1 MVPSNDNVT
10 EGTMPTQDKMTID
23 ERLKYLRIQHP
34 RYQKAKRQE
43 RTRLLDEMERV
54 IGLDRK
60 TIIRHM
66 GHKRKD
72 LVRKPRRKQRG
83 RTYGHEVDDA
93 LRVILDSYGYLCA
106 ERLTPNLVWMA
117 THLARHGEMTVSD
130 ALLGK
135 LASISISSV
144 QRILNR
150 IGQDV
155 PRLPRKAP
163 RPANLASRDVPMK
176 RIPWDE
182 QEPGHFETDL
192 VHHSGPSA
200 SGEYIHTLQ
209 MIDVATGWSERV
221 ALLGRSYVAMRGAF
235 TTILDR
241 VPFPV
246 LEVHPDNGVE
256 FFNAHLRHFWGQA
269 AAHIQLSRSHPYKK
283 NDNRFVE
290 QKNKTL
296 VRSYLGYDRFDSVAQ
311 VRAINELYEKL
322 WLYDNFFQPV
332 LRLKEKMYI
341 PSEGG
346 HSRVNRKFAQAKT
359 PFDRLCDT
367 QVVPQEVLEQLRR
380 LRDQTNPRQLRQEIH
395 DLLAYLFALPCTAP
409 DTVADVYETLPTDTL
424 SWKGDGIPV
433 TLSIDGITTPQ

>member
-1 MVPSNDNVT
+1 
-10 EGTMPTQDKMTID
+10 MPTQDKMSID
-23 ERLKYLRIQHP
+23 ERFKYLRIQHP
-34 RYQKAKRQE
+34 HYQKANRKE
-43 RTRLLDEMERV
+43 RTRLLDEMQRV
-54 IGLDRK
+54 TGLDRK
-60 TIIRHM
+60 SLIRRM
-66 GHKRKD
+66 RLSRND

-83 RTYGHEVDDA
+83 RTYDHEVDDA
-93 LRVILDSYGYLCA
+93 LRVILDSLGYLCA

-117 THLARHGEMTVSD
+117 NHLARHGEMMVSD
-130 ALLGK
+130 GLLGK
-135 LASISISSV
+135 LSQISISSV

-163 RPANLASRDVPMK
+163 RPGNLANRDVPMK

-221 ALLGRSYVAMRGAF
+221 ALLGRSYVAMEGAF
-235 TTILDR
+235 CIILAR

-246 LEVHPDNGVE
+246 LEIHPDNGSE
-256 FFNAHLRHFWGQA
+256 FFNAHLRRFWGQA
-269 AAHIQLSRSHPYKK
+269 AAHIQLSRSRPYKK

-311 VRAINELYEKL
+311 ARAINELYEKL

-332 LRLKEKMYI
+332 LRLKEKVYV
-341 PSEGG
+341 PGTEGA
-346 HSRVNRKFAQAKT
+346 SRIRRQFGQAKT

-367 QVVPQEVLEQLRR
+367 DAVPQQVLEQLRA
-380 LRDQTNPRQLRQEIH
+380 LRDQTNPRRLRQDIL
-395 DLLAYLFALPCTAP
+395 DQLAHIFTLPCTDPGAL
-409 DTVADVYETLPTDTL
+409 ADVYETLPPDIL

-433 TLSIDGITTPQ
+433 TLSIDRITTPR

>member
-1 MVPSNDNVT
+1 
-10 EGTMPTQDKMTID
+10 MPTQDKMTID
-23 ERLKYLRIQHP
+23 ERLKYLRIQQP
-34 RYQKAKRQE
+34 RYQKANRKE

-54 IGLDRK
+54 TGLDRK

-66 GHKRKD
+66 GRKRND
-72 LVRKPRRKQRG
+72 LVRKPRRRQRG

-106 ERLTPNLVWMA
+106 ERLTPNLAWMA

-130 ALLGK
+130 ALLDK

-182 QEPGHFETDL
+182 REPGHFETDL

-221 ALLGRSYVAMRGAF
+221 ALLGRSYVAMQGAF
-235 TTILDR
+235 STILGR

-256 FFNAHLRHFWGQA
+256 FFNAHLRRFWGRA

-296 VRSYLGYDRFDSVAQ
+296 VRSYLGYDRYDSAAQ
-311 VRAINELYEKL
+311 VHAINELYEKL
-322 WLYDNFFQPV
+322 WLFDNFFQPV
-332 LRLKEKMYI
+332 MRLQDKTYVSD
-341 PSEGG
+341 SEGI
-346 HSRVNRKFAQAKT
+346 SRVRRRFNPSKT
-359 PFDRLCDT
+359 PLDRLADSHA
-367 QVVPQEVLEQLRR
+367 VPQETLAQLQN
-380 LRDQTNPRQLRQEIH
+380 LRDQTNPRRLRQQIH
-395 DLLAYLFALPCTAP
+395 DLLTYIFSLPCTDAG
-409 DTVADVYETLPTDTL
+409 TVTDVYETLPSDIL

-433 TLSIDGITTPQ
+433 TLSIDRITTPR

>member
-1 MVPSNDNVT
+1 
-10 EGTMPTQDKMTID
+10 MPTEDKMTID

-34 RYQKAKRQE
+34 RYLKANRQE

-54 IGLDRK
+54 TGLDRK
-60 TIIRHM
+60 CLIRLM
-66 GHKRKD
+66 GRKRND

-117 THLARHGEMTVSD
+117 THLASHGEMAVSD
-130 ALLGK
+130 ALLGQ

-163 RPANLASRDVPMK
+163 RPRNLASRDVPMK

-221 ALLGRSYVAMRGAF
+221 GLLGRSYVAMQGAF
-235 TTILDR
+235 RTILAR

-246 LEVHPDNGVE
+246 LEVHPDNGSE

-269 AAHIQLSRSHPYKK
+269 AAHIQLSRSHPYNK

-332 LRLKEKMYI
+332 LHLKEKVYVR
-341 PSEGG
+341 SDEGV
-346 HSRVNRKFAQAKT
+346 SRITRRFDQAKT

-367 QVVPQEVLEQLRR
+367 HAVPQQELEQLRC
-380 LRDQTNPRQLRQEIH
+380 LRDQTNPRRLRQEIH
-395 DLLAYLFALPCTAP
+395 DLLAYLFALPCIDP
-409 DTVADVYETLPTDTL
+409 DTLADVYETLPSDIL

-433 TLSIDGITTPQ
+433 TLSIE